1 MLLIKQIKL
10 SDRLSDIIDHP
21 SSKLTELFK
30 KSFLVLPKC
39 LINN

>member
-10 SDRLSDIIDHP
+10 SDRLSDNTDHL

-30 KSFLVLPKC
+30 KSFSVLPKC
-39 LINN
+39 LFNN